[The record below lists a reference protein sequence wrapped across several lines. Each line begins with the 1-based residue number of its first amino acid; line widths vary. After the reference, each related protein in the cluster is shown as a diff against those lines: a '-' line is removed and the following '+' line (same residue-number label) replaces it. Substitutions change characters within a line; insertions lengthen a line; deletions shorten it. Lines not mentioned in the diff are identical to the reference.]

1 MAPFLIPYPKR
12 TTPKFL
18 ADKTQASLGVE
29 DMGLAYIF
37 LSWWLWVDL
46 VSGVNLAGPVGR
58 TSSAQQL
65 LFLRRLCPSC
75 CVGWSSGWPEPRLVQ
90 QNLLLSGPPFTA
102 TSPFKIS
109 SETRN
114 QTCLLGMKFKFRGR
128 IIREFELGDK
138 FVLL

>member
-1 MAPFLIPYPKR
+1 MAPFFIPYPKR

-18 ADKTQASLGVE
+18 ADKTQASRGVE
-29 DMGLAYIF
+29 DMDLAYIF

-46 VSGVNLAGPVGR
+46 ASGVNLAGPVGR

-90 QNLLLSGPPFTA
+90 QNLLLSLA
-102 TSPFKIS
+102 SLH
-109 SETRN
+109 
-114 QTCLLGMKFKFRGR
+114 CHLLPSRYEALKQGTKLAF
-128 IIREFELGDK
+128 
-138 FVLL
+138 